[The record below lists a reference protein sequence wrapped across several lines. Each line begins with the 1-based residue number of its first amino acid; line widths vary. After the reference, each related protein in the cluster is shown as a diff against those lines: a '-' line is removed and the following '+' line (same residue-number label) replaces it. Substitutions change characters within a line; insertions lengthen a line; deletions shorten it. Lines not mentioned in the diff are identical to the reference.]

1 MSYKV
6 TLPFHAFKLTLRS
19 GEQVQIPLDDL
30 DAVYVGES
38 IERLAADFATSLQE
52 NLLNKG
58 KSQELLALNR
68 TGNFN
73 RDILEVDFPE
83 AKDGMSYKAF
93 SLSFVYFFEEVFN
106 GYWGV
111 IPTLGLQA
119 FGNDLITLKQ
129 NLQETVQIYFVK
141 TKQLNNVQNII
152 SVLWYQNVELSE
164 TEIVLSA
171 LLPNELEGEGL
182 SSEVST
188 LSQIAHKLTV
198 SHLQSYG
205 RATELMQL
213 EQALQNQFNRNVL
226 LVGTSGVGKTALI
239 LETIRRLQIKG
250 INLEFWET
258 TASKMIKEL
267 TNNTG
272 WQDNIAKLIK
282 ETTGTDKILFVRS
295 LMELFEVGQYE
306 GNDVSIAA
314 YLRTHI
320 GRGEINILTECSE
333 EELAQIELLHP
344 NYVSLFHMIRLNAPD
359 KELED
364 IIWNKVKDIARKG
377 EIHIT
382 KDTIQ
387 EVIRLNQ
394 RYTPYSGFPGKSIRF
409 LENILANV
417 EIGKTLSIAQVI
429 EFFCLE
435 TGMPPFMVDQN
446 IPIHIPE
453 VRKYFSNNL
462 FGQQQAVDS
471 VIDTLLTVKTA
482 LNRKEKPIASFLF
495 VGPTGVGKTE
505 LAKLMAAFMFG
516 SRERM
521 IRLDMSEYSDPY
533 AINRLIGG
541 FGQDGVLTSS
551 VRKEPFCILLFDEI
565 EKADDKFYDLLLQ
578 ILGEGRLT
586 DHKGQVVNFCSTII
600 IMTSNIGANR
610 PSPIELQKV
619 NTLADLTQHY
629 LTAVQKHFRP
639 ELFNRIDRVLSFL
652 PLTKEV
658 VKDVVI
664 REIEQL
670 KKREGIQFRPI
681 QLHIQDEV
689 IDYLAAIG
697 YDEKYGARYLQR
709 TLREQLILPLAQKL
723 NVEDYDD
730 KLEIH
735 ISLDA
740 KNRICIMVEVHPMS
754 TSLYIEQ
761 RDQIVNTDYC
771 SILRRK
777 INVFRDGFIYS
788 DLMNELETLES
799 TKKKT
804 GEDFLKE
811 KESYKRHTKLVQI
824 KTASEQLYQ
833 NIEQLENNLSLACMG
848 HLPYPKDSIKE
859 LENWEIQFL
868 NFQEHLYSFLNP
880 DSNCCYLK
888 IYGDSLEPIF
898 NFYKALLTEKY
909 YKFECFS
916 IWFDNH
922 YYKKKLDWNKL
933 NNGEDE
939 ELYIKQ
945 MEVIQDI
952 RAWKTSYTN
961 AWLVG
966 LEFKVEGNAVWLF
979 LEQETGIH
987 RWKFS
992 LDQDYR
998 YIVSAS
1004 NEQDLIPPNI
1014 HRKDAFKITNA
1025 SRTVNATKI
1034 KDAIYDFER
1043 EYEKGQLVSLMS
1055 KVMEKNYKKR
1065 LWEELM

>member
-1 MSYKV
+1 MPYNV
-6 TLPFHAFKLTLRS
+6 TLPFYAFKLTLRS
-19 GEQVQIPLDDL
+19 GEQLQIPFDDL
-30 DAVYVGES
+30 DAVYIGES
-38 IERLAADFATSLQE
+38 TERLAADFTISLQE
-52 NLLNKG
+52 NLLEKG
-58 KSQELLALNR
+58 KSQELIALNHS
-68 TGNFN
+68 GNFN
-73 RDILEVDFPE
+73 RDILEVHFAE
-83 AKDGMSYKAF
+83 AKDGMSYKSF
-93 SLSFVYFFEEVFN
+93 SLSFVFFFEEVAN
-106 GYWGV
+106 GCWGV
-111 IPTLGLQA
+111 IPTIGLQA
-119 FGNDLITLKQ
+119 FGNDLVTLKQ
-129 NLQETVQIYFVK
+129 NLEETVQIYFVK
-141 TKQLNNVQNII
+141 TKQLNSVQNII
-152 SVLWYQNVELSE
+152 RVLWYDKVELSK
-164 TEIVLSA
+164 TEIVLNT
-171 LLPNELEGEGL
+171 LLPNELDGERL
-182 SSEVST
+182 SNEFSV
-188 LSQIAHKLTV
+188 LSQIAHKITV
-198 SHLQSYG
+198 SQLQSYG
-205 RATELMQL
+205 RALELIQL

-226 LVGTSGVGKTALI
+226 LVGRSGVGKTALI

-267 TNNTG
+267 TSNTG
-272 WQDNIAKLIK
+272 WQDGIAKLIK
-282 ETTGTDKILFVRS
+282 ETTRTDKILFVRS

-306 GNDVSIAA
+306 GNDMSIAA

-320 GRGEINILTECSE
+320 SRGEINILTECSE

-344 NYVSLFHMIRLNAPD
+344 NYVSLFHVMRLNTPD

-364 IIWNKVKDIARKG
+364 IVWNKVKDIAHEC

-382 KDTIQ
+382 KDTVK

-409 LENILANV
+409 LENILANI
-417 EIGKTLSIAQVI
+417 ETGKTLTTAQVI
-429 EFFCLE
+429 QFFCSE

-462 FGQQQAVDS
+462 FGQQQAVEA

-521 IRLDMSEYSDPY
+521 IRLDMSEYADPY
-533 AINRLIGG
+533 AIHRLMGG
-541 FGQDGVLTSS
+541 LGQDGVLTSS

-610 PSPIELQKV
+610 PSPIELQKID
-619 NTLADLTQHY
+619 TSADLSQHY

-639 ELFNRIDRVLSFL
+639 ELFNRMDRVLSFL
-652 PLTKEV
+652 PLSKEV
-658 VKDVVI
+658 VKNVVI

-681 QLHIQDEV
+681 QLYIQDEV

-735 ISLDA
+735 IAWNA
-740 KNRICIMVEVHPMS
+740 KNKIYIVVEAHPMS

-761 RDQIVNTDYC
+761 RNEIVNTDYC
-771 SILRRK
+771 SMLRRN

-788 DLMNELETLES
+788 DLMNELEILES
-799 TKKKT
+799 NKKRT
-804 GEDFLKE
+804 GDDFFRE
-811 KESYKRHTKLVQI
+811 KEAYQRYKELVQI
-824 KTASEQLYQ
+824 KVPSEQLHQ
-833 NIEQLENNLSLACMG
+833 SIEQLEHNLSLACMG
-848 HLPYPKDSIKE
+848 HLPYAKDSTKE
-859 LENWEIQFL
+859 LARWEIQFL
-868 NFQEHLYSFLNP
+868 SFQEHLYSFLNP
-880 DSNCCYLK
+880 ESNCCHLR
-888 IYGDSLEPIF
+888 IYGDALAPIF
-898 NFYKALLTEKY
+898 TFYKSLLTEKH

-916 IWFDNH
+916 IWFDSH
-922 YYKKKLDWNKL
+922 YYKEKLDWNKI
-933 NNGEDE
+933 NEEE

-945 MEVIQDI
+945 KEAVQDI
-952 RAWKTSYTN
+952 HVWKTSYSS

-966 LEFKVEGNAVWLF
+966 LEFKVKGNAVCLF
-979 LEQETGIH
+979 LEKEAGIH
-987 RWKFS
+987 RWKFA

-998 YIVSAS
+998 YIVAVSQ
-1004 NEQDLIPPNI
+1004 EQDFIPSNI

-1025 SRTVNATKI
+1025 SRTVEPTKI
-1034 KDAIYDFER
+1034 KDTIYDFER
-1043 EYEKGQLVSLMS
+1043 EYEKGQLVLLMS
-1055 KVMEKNYKKR
+1055 KVMEQHYKKR
-1065 LWEELM
+1065 LWEELT

>member
-1 MSYKV
+1 MSYKI

-30 DAVYVGES
+30 DAVYIGES
-38 IERLAADFATSLQE
+38 FERLAADFMASLQE
-52 NLLNKG
+52 NLFNKG
-58 KSQELLALNR
+58 KSQEILSLNH

-73 RDILEVDFPE
+73 QDILEVCFPK
-83 AKDGMSYKAF
+83 AKDGMSYQEF
-93 SLSFVYFFEEVFN
+93 SLSFVYFFREVVN
-106 GYWGV
+106 GCWGV
-111 IPTLGLQA
+111 MPTLGLQA
-119 FGNDLITLKQ
+119 FGEDLPLLKQ
-129 NLQETVQIYFVK
+129 NLQETVQIHFVK
-141 TKQLNNVQNII
+141 TKRLNTVQNII
-152 SVLWYQNVELSE
+152 SVLWYDNIELSK
-164 TEIVLSA
+164 TEITLNA
-171 LLPNELEGEGL
+171 FLPNELNGEGL
-182 SSEVST
+182 SSEIST
-188 LSQIAHKLTV
+188 LSQIATRLTI

-239 LETIRRLQIKG
+239 LETIRRFQIKAV
-250 INLEFWET
+250 NLEFWET

-282 ETTGTDKILFVRS
+282 ETTGSDKILFIRS

-306 GNDVSIAA
+306 GNDMSIAA
-314 YLRTHI
+314 YLRTYI
-320 GRGEINILTECSE
+320 SRGEINILSECSE

-344 NYVSLFHMIRLNAPD
+344 NYVSLFHVIRLNAPD

-364 IIWNKVKDIARKG
+364 IVWSKVKDMAQERK
-377 EIHIT
+377 IHIT
-382 KDTIQ
+382 KDTIR

-409 LENILANV
+409 IENILANI
-417 EIGKTLSIAQVI
+417 EIGKTLSIAQI
-429 EFFCLE
+429 IDFFCLE
-435 TGMPPFMVDQN
+435 TGMPPFMVDQA

-453 VRKYFSNNL
+453 VRAYFSKNL
-462 FGQQQAVDS
+462 FGQQQAVDA

-482 LNRKEKPIASFLF
+482 LNRREKPIASFLF

-541 FGQDGVLTSS
+541 FGRDGVLTSS

-565 EKADDKFYDLLLQ
+565 EKADYKFYDLLLQ

-619 NTLADLTQHY
+619 NTFADLTQHY
-629 LTAVQKHFRP
+629 LTSVQKHFRP

-664 REIEQL
+664 RELEQL

-681 QLHIQDEV
+681 QLNIRDEV
-689 IDYLAAIG
+689 IDYLAAVG

-723 NVEDYDD
+723 NMEDYDD

-740 KNRICIMVEVHPMS
+740 KNSICIEIEVHPMS

-761 RDQIVNTDYC
+761 RDQIINTDYC

-777 INVFRDGFIYS
+777 INAFQDGFTYS
-788 DLMNELETLES
+788 DLMNEFEALES
-799 TKKKT
+799 NKKKI
-804 GEDFLKE
+804 GESFLKE
-811 KESYKRHTKLVQI
+811 KETYKRYIKLAQI
-824 KTASEQLYQ
+824 KTQSEQLQ
-833 NIEQLENNLSLACMG
+833 EKIEQLENNLSLACMG
-848 HLPYPKDSIKE
+848 HLPYPEESTKE

-880 DSNCCYLK
+880 ESNCCYLR
-888 IYGDSLEPIF
+888 IYGDSLEPIL
-898 NFYKALLTEKY
+898 NFYKTLLTERH
-909 YKFECFS
+909 YKFKCLS
-916 IWFDNH
+916 IWFDSN
-922 YYKKKLDWNKL
+922 YYKEKLDGNRI
-933 NNGEDE
+933 NEGEDE
-939 ELYIKQ
+939 SLYIKQ
-945 MEVIQDI
+945 IEAIQDI
-952 RAWKTSYTN
+952 RAWKTSYGN

-987 RWKFS
+987 RWKFA
-992 LDQDYR
+992 LDEDYR
-998 YIVSAS
+998 YIVRVS
-1004 NEQDLIPPNI
+1004 NQEELMPSNI

-1025 SRTVNATKI
+1025 SRTVGATKI
-1034 KDAIYDFER
+1034 KDTIYDFER
-1043 EYEKGQLVSLMS
+1043 EYEKGQLVPLLS
-1055 KVMEKNYKKR
+1055 KMMEKNYKKR